1 MKIFAAISKVEDNA
15 DGTITVEGIA
25 STESVDTDGEVVKS
39 AAMEAA
45 LPDFMRYGTGNLREM
60 HQPLAAGTVDE
71 ITVVDGVTKIT
82 SKVVDPV
89 AITKVKAGVY
99 KGFSIGGKVTARDDL
114 NKKHVTG
121 VKLVEISL
129 VDRPANPDAV
139 ISMWKSE
146 DLEDTKD
153 GDDLAK
159 GGDDAAAVAAAA
171 AVVTNRSSDFEQVWR
186 SNRDQSIH
194 LKKADLIAHHKALD
208 DAAALQSVAGPAL
221 EKLGA
226 IEASLSG
233 EKPAE
238 ASKTATTEHVEKRTF
253 TAEERKDAA
262 ASGAAMKDG
271 SYPIENTSDLENAIR
286 AFGRAKNK
294 PAAKRHIIRRAK
306 ALGATDELP
315 ADWRGSTKKAEEA
328 GDLKKGVNLYDL
340 SEMLMLLSSLQRTEQ
355 SFENDDIW
363 GSKVDVPAELKTRF
377 GSLLVEFADIVADAL
392 EILLGAITEEE
403 ADEALERAANPG
415 DLRKL
420 ADAAGTDDLAK
431 ATADRDMFKAAFET
445 VSTRLETIAP
455 QVADMAKR
463 LKELEDQP
471 LPPKTVG
478 AHAVT
483 KEFDAAGIS
492 AEPVMTKAE
501 AQKLLDEMSP
511 DDRAIALIKIAHG
524 NPIQMAPR
532 G

>member
-1 MKIFAAISKVEDNA
+1 MKVFAAITKVEDNA

-25 STESVDTDGEVVKS
+25 STESTDTDGEVVK
-39 AAMEAA
+39 AAAIEAA
-45 LPDFMRYGTGNLREM
+45 LPEFMRYGTGNMREM
-60 HQPLAAGTVDE
+60 HQPLAAGTIDKADVIDGMTH
-71 ITVVDGVTKIT
+71 ITGT
-82 SKVVDPV
+82 VVDPV

-99 KGFSIGGKVTARDDL
+99 KGFSIGGKVTSRDDL

-146 DLEDTKD
+146 DLEDQGAGEDKPSETIVKVEN
-153 GDDLAK
+153 AP
-159 GGDDAAAVAAAA
+159 APAII
-171 AVVTNRSSDFEQVWR
+171 TNKSSDFEQVWR

-194 LKKADLIAHHKALD
+194 LKKADLVAHHKALD

-233 EKPAE
+233 KPAE
-238 ASKTATTEHVEKRTF
+238 DAGKTATDDVEKRTF

-306 ALGATDELP
+306 ALGATDKLP
-315 ADWRGSTKKAEEA
+315 ADWRGSTKKAEDA

-363 GSKVDVPAELKTRF
+363 GSKIDVPAELKTRF

-415 DLRKL
+415 DLRKV
-420 ADAAGTDDLAK
+420 ADTAGADDLSK
-431 ATADRDMFKAAFET
+431 VSADRDMFKAAFET

-478 AHAVT
+478 AHAVS
-483 KEFDAAGIS
+483 KEFDAAGIN
-492 AEPVMTKAE
+492 AEPVITKAE
-501 AQKLLDEMSP
+501 AHKFLDEMKP
-511 DDRAIALIKIAHG
+511 EDRAIALIKISHG
-524 NPIQMAPR
+524 NPIQMGPR